1 MKDININMYNEDDW
15 VTEDEDKEEDD
26 EESDDIPEME
36 DDE

>member
-26 EESDDIPEME
+26 EKSDDILEME